1 MTSPFEMNSEIII
14 NNLDDKM
21 KNAENRLMKTE
32 NKLLKTMKR
41 ELTKLNIK
49 LKYKISLG
57 DSRIATLTMDRDT
70 TMNSFESLKINYVQM
85 EEKYLDEL
93 EEAKKSKSTKT
104 KRVMSKTVILNGEE
118 TEDNKFSYEMNDTLA
133 SYLTRERMKDADSVR
148 DAKKDLYNGDK
159 PPTLKEV
166 YTYIYDGFFNGD
178 DLITE
183 DPTMTL
189 TLEPTK
195 KAEVKNP
202 KDLSKLT
209 RRCDC
214 IVWSR
219 KNQEDNRCKTE
230 GVETYNGRS
239 ICKTHYKVL
248 LKDTKFWN
256 DNGGDYDTQVGRFK
270 DGYYES
276 TTVVEDSHRHWNARS
291 THNDTDTY

>member
-1 MTSPFEMNSEIII
+1 MT
-14 NNLDDKM
+14 
-21 KNAENRLMKTE
+21 
-32 NKLLKTMKR
+32 
-41 ELTKLNIK
+41 
-49 LKYKISLG
+49 
-57 DSRIATLTMDRDT
+57 
-70 TMNSFESLKINYVQM
+70 
-85 EEKYLDEL
+85 
-93 EEAKKSKSTKT
+93 
-104 KRVMSKTVILNGEE
+104 
-118 TEDNKFSYEMNDTLA
+118 DTLA

-148 DAKKDLYNGDK
+148 DAKRDIYDGDK

-166 YTYIYDGFFNGD
+166 YTYIYNGFINGD
-178 DLITE
+178 DLTTEESTITIT
-183 DPTMTL
+183 P
-189 TLEPTK
+189 EPTK

-291 THNDTDTY
+291 NHNDTDTY